1 MLAQSHI
8 NDGTF
13 NDMSI
18 NTAVKKIRKQLGII
32 PYWQETAVN
41 PDSFDMISASII
53 ALATQISNEY
63 RRSY

>member
-1 MLAQSHI
+1 MLVQSHI

-18 NTAVKKIRKQLGII
+18 NAAIKKIRKQLSVI
-32 PYWQETAVN
+32 PYWQETAVS

-53 ALATQISNEY
+53 ALATQIANEY